1 MIRLGLL
8 ASFGLLAGVAS
19 AQRTDAMF
27 DQNCAS
33 CHEVGSAALSAKA
46 PDRKAIN
53 KLTTEAIY
61 ASLTTGSMKDRAQ
74 NLTDPQKRR
83 LAEFLG
89 GLRKLGAAE
98 AGDASR
104 MPNRCAE
111 NPPIADV
118 SASPSWNGWSTD
130 GTNTRFQSEANA
142 RIAAS
147 DVARL
152 KLKWSFGLPGATHV
166 YGQPTVVGGRVFVA
180 ADSGYVYSLN
190 AATGC
195 VYWSY
200 LAEGAVRTAV
210 VVDQVQR
217 AQVKGGEYAAF
228 FGDLKGNVYAVNART
243 GSKMWMVQVED
254 HPLTRLTGAP
264 KVYENRLYV
273 PVASAD
279 EGSAAEP
286 HYPCCRFRGS
296 VVALDTATGKQIW
309 KTYTIPE
316 KPKVVRR
323 NSIGTELWGPSG
335 SGVWNSPTIDPKRK
349 ALYIGTGDAY
359 TSPAAKSS
367 DGLMALDLATGKV
380 LWQVQD
386 LAGDAWLVGCPDD
399 PSKRPE
405 NCPKA
410 MGPDHDF
417 GASPILKELPGGKRI
432 LVAGQ
437 KSGMVWAHDPDN
449 NGAVVWKAPTSSGPA
464 PATGQIVWGGAADD
478 HNVYFGLH
486 SGGIVALQLDN
497 GERRWFTK
505 IDPAPAKLPGQEGSV
520 SAIPG
525 AVFAGGWD
533 GVLRALA
540 TDGGRVLWEYN
551 MVQEYKTVNGV
562 AAKGGS
568 MVAAGPTVAG
578 GMVFAGSGY
587 PGLGA
592 GAGVPGNVLL
602 AFGVE

>member
-1 MIRLGLL
+1 MAFVTWYRFLAAVGLF
-8 ASFGLLAGVAS
+8 AAIAS
-19 AQRTDAMF
+19 AQRTDALF
-27 DQNCAS
+27 EQYCAS
-33 CHEVGSAALSAKA
+33 CHETGKAAIAAKA
-46 PDRKAIN
+46 PDRIAIN
-53 KLTTEAIY
+53 KLTTEAVY

-74 NLTDPQKRR
+74 ALTEAQKRR

-89 GLRKLGAAE
+89 GLRKFGAAE

-104 MPNRCAE
+104 MPNRCPD
-111 NPPIADV
+111 NPPLGDIA
-118 SASPSWNGWSTD
+118 ASPSWNGWSTD
-130 GTNTRFQSEANA
+130 IANTRFQPASNA
-142 RIAAS
+142 TIKA
-147 DVARL
+147 DDIPGL
-152 KLKWSFGLPGATHV
+152 KLKWAFGFPDATHV
-166 YGQPTVVGGRVFVA
+166 YGQPSVVAGRVFVS

-190 AATGC
+190 ASTGC

-200 LAEGAVRTAV
+200 LAEAAVRTAV
-210 VVDQVQR
+210 SV
-217 AQVKGGEYAAF
+217 APVKGRELAAF

-243 GSKMWMVQVED
+243 GAKMWMEQVED

-273 PVASAD
+273 PVASAE
-279 EGSAAEP
+279 EGTAAEP
-286 HYPCCRFRGS
+286 HYPCCTFRGS
-296 VVALDTATGKQIW
+296 VVALDTSTGKQIW
-309 KTYTIPE
+309 KTYTISE
-316 KPKVVRR
+316 KPKVVGK
-323 NSIGTELWGPSG
+323 NSVGTDLWGPSG
-335 SGVWNSPTIDPKRK
+335 SGVWNPPTIDPKRK

-367 DGLMALDLATGKV
+367 DGLMALDLATGKI

-405 NCPKA
+405 NCPKD

-417 GASPILKELPGGKRI
+417 GAPPVLVELPGGKRVLI
-432 LVAGQ
+432 AGQ

-449 NGAVVWKAPTSSGPA
+449 KGAVVWKAPTASGAA
-464 PATGQIVWGGAADD
+464 PASGQIVWGGAADD
-478 HNVYFGLH
+478 RNAYFGLH
-486 SGGIVALQLDN
+486 TGGIVALQLSN

-505 IDPAPAKLPGQEGSV
+505 IDSAEGRLPGQEGSV

-533 GVLRALA
+533 GKLRALS
-540 TDGGRVLWEYN
+540 TGGGRVLWEYD
-551 MVQEYKTVNGV
+551 MVHDYQTVNGV
-562 AAKGGS
+562 PAKGGS
-568 MVAAGPTVAG
+568 TVSAGPTIAG

-592 GAGVPGNVLL
+592 GNGLPGNVLL

>member
-1 MIRLGLL
+1 MQLELL
-8 ASFGLLAGVAS
+8 VSLGLLAGVAS
-19 AQRTDAMF
+19 AQRTDSLF

-53 KLTTEAIY
+53 KLTTEQIY
-61 ASLTTGSMKDRAQ
+61 ASMTTGSMKDRAQ
-74 NLTDPQKRR
+74 SLTDPQKRR

-98 AGDASR
+98 AGDAAR
-104 MPNRCAE
+104 MPNRCAD
-111 NPPIADV
+111 NPPLGDI

-130 GTNTRFQSEANA
+130 GTNTRFQSAA
-142 RIAAS
+142 SAGIAAA
-147 DVARL
+147 DVPRL

-166 YGQPTVVGGRVFVA
+166 YGQPTVVAGRVFVT

-190 AATGC
+190 AKTGC
-195 VYWSY
+195 VYRSY
-200 LAEGAVRTAV
+200 LAEAAVRTAV
-210 VVDQVQR
+210 NV
-217 AQVKGGEYAAF
+217 APVKGGEIAAF

-243 GSKMWMVQVED
+243 GAKMWIVQVED
-254 HPLTRLTGAP
+254 HQLTRLTAAP

-286 HYPCCRFRGS
+286 HYPCCTFRGS
-296 VVALDTATGKQIW
+296 VVALDTSTGKQIW

-316 KPKVVRR
+316 KPKVVRK

-367 DGLMALDLATGKV
+367 DGLMALDLVTGKV

-386 LAGDAWLVGCPDD
+386 LGGDAWLVGCPED
-399 PSKRPE
+399 PAKRPE
-405 NCPKA
+405 NCPKN

-417 GASPILKELPGGKRI
+417 GAPPILKELANGKRVLI
-432 LVAGQ
+432 AGQ

-449 NGAVVWKAPTSSGPA
+449 KGAVVWKTATGNAPGG
-464 PATGQIVWGGAADD
+464 ATGQIVWGGAADD
-478 HNVYFGLH
+478 RSVYFGLK
-486 SGGIVALQLDN
+486 SGGVVALQLKD

-505 IDPAPAKLPGQEGSV
+505 IDPAPAVSKLPGNEGSV

-533 GVLRALA
+533 GVMRVLA
-540 TDGGRVLWEYN
+540 TDDGRVLWEYN

-568 MVAAGPTVAG
+568 MVAAGPTVVG

-592 GAGVPGNVLL
+592 GAAMAG
-602 AFGVE
+602 

>member
-1 MIRLGLL
+1 MRTLL
-8 ASFGLLAGVAS
+8 AFAFLAGIAS
-19 AQRTDAMF
+19 AQRTDALF

-33 CHEVGSAALSAKA
+33 CHETGAAVKA
-46 PDRKAIN
+46 PDRRAIA

-61 ASLTTGSMKDRAQ
+61 ASMTTGSMKDRAQ
-74 NLTDPQKRR
+74 SLNDVQKRR

-98 AGDASR
+98 AGDVAH
-104 MPNRCAE
+104 MQNRCTE
-111 NPPIADV
+111 NPPLGDL

-130 GTNTRFQSEANA
+130 GTNARFQSAANA
-142 RIAAS
+142 KIAAA
-147 DVARL
+147 DVPRL

-166 YGQPTVVGGRVFVA
+166 YGQPTVVAGRVFVT
-180 ADSGYVYSLN
+180 ADSGYVYALN
-190 AATGC
+190 ASTGC

-200 LAEGAVRTAV
+200 LAEAAVRTAV
-210 VVDQVQR
+210 NI
-217 AQVKGGEYAAF
+217 APIKGGESAAF

-243 GSKMWMVQVED
+243 GAKLWMVQVED
-254 HPLTRLTGAP
+254 HPLVRLTGAP

-279 EGSAAEP
+279 EGSAAQP
-286 HYPCCRFRGS
+286 HYPCCTFRGS
-296 VVALDTATGKQIW
+296 VVALDTSTGKQIW

-316 KPKVVRR
+316 KPRVVRK
-323 NSIGTELWGPSG
+323 NSVGTELWGPSG

-399 PSKRPE
+399 PTKRPE
-405 NCPKA
+405 NCPKD

-417 GASPILKELPGGKRI
+417 GAPPILKELPGGKRVLI
-432 LVAGQ
+432 AGQ
-437 KSGMVWAHDPDN
+437 KSGVVWAHDPDN
-449 NGAVVWKAPTSSGPA
+449 NGAVVWKAPTGNVPA
-464 PATGQIVWGGAADD
+464 GATGQIIWGGAADD
-478 HNVYFGLH
+478 TQVYFGLH
-486 SGGIVALQLDN
+486 SGGIVALQLNN

-505 IDPAPAKLPGQEGSV
+505 IDPAPAVSKLPGNEGSL

-525 AVFAGGWD
+525 AVFSGGWD

-551 MVQEYKTVNGV
+551 TVQDYKTVNGV
-562 AAKGGS
+562 PAKGGS

-592 GAGVPGNVLL
+592 GNGLPGNVLL

>member
-1 MIRLGLL
+1 MIRLTLL
-8 ASFGLLAGVAS
+8 VSFGLLAGVAS
-19 AQRTDAMF
+19 AQRTDSLF

-33 CHEVGSAALSAKA
+33 CHEVGNAAQSARA

-53 KLTTEAIY
+53 KLTTEQIY
-61 ASLTTGSMKDRAQ
+61 ASMTTGSMKDRAQ
-74 NLTDPQKRR
+74 SLTDPQKRR

-98 AGDASR
+98 AGDAAR
-104 MPNRCAE
+104 MPNRCAD
-111 NPPIADV
+111 NPAMGDIG
-118 SASPSWNGWSTD
+118 ASPSWNGWSTD
-130 GTNTRFQSEANA
+130 GTNTRFQSSANA
-142 RIAAS
+142 GIAAA
-147 DVARL
+147 DVPRL

-166 YGQPTVVGGRVFVA
+166 YGQPTVVAGRVFVT

-190 AATGC
+190 AGTGC

-200 LAEGAVRTAV
+200 LAEAAVRTAV
-210 VVDQVQR
+210 NV
-217 AQVKGGEYAAF
+217 AQVKGGELAAF

-243 GSKMWMVQVED
+243 GAKLWMVQVED
-254 HPLTRLTGAP
+254 HPLARLTAAP

-286 HYPCCRFRGS
+286 HYPCCTFRGS

-316 KPKVVRR
+316 KPKFVRK
-323 NSIGTELWGPSG
+323 NSIGTELFGPSG

-386 LAGDAWLVGCPDD
+386 LEGDAWLVGCPQE
-399 PSKRPE
+399 PARRPE
-405 NCPKA
+405 NCPKD

-417 GASPILKELPGGKRI
+417 GAPPILKELPNGKRV

-437 KSGMVWAHDPDN
+437 KSGMVWGHDPDN
-449 NGAVVWKAPTSSGPA
+449 KGAVVWKAPTSSGLA
-464 PATGQIVWGGAADD
+464 AASGQIVWGGAADD
-478 HNVYFGLH
+478 KSAYFGLH

-505 IDPAPAKLPGQEGSV
+505 IDPAPAVSKLPGNEGSM

-533 GVLRALA
+533 GVMRVLA
-540 TDGGRVLWEYN
+540 TDDGRVLWEYN
-551 MVQEYKTVNGV
+551 MVHDYNTVNGV
-562 AAKGGS
+562 PAKGGS
-568 MVAAGPTVAG
+568 MVAAGPTVVG

-592 GAGVPGNVLL
+592 GAGLPGNVLL
-602 AFGVE
+602 AFAVE